1 MACEFGAV
9 ARQTIN
15 PGETFVFTL
24 TQVPCNRRGLVRH
37 REGTGNFLLAGVND
51 PNRICCRSRFT
62 NYLVDFGANV
72 AIPEGETVAPISV
85 AIAIDGSTIPAS
97 TMTVTPAAVEEFF
110 NISRAITADI
120 FRGCCETVSVRNIGT
135 TPIVAEQA
143 NILFELV

>member
-1 MACEFGAV
+1 MACEFGAI

-15 PGETFVFTL
+15 PGENFVFTL
-24 TQVPCNRRGLVRH
+24 TQVPCRRGLVRH
-37 REGTGNFLLAGVND
+37 REGTGNFLLAGVGNQNGC
-51 PNRICCRSRFT
+51 PCRSKFA

-72 AIPEGETVAPISV
+72 AIPEGGTVAPISV
-85 AIAIDGSTIPAS
+85 AITIDGATIPAS

-120 FRGCCETVSVRNIGT
+120 FRGCCETVSVKNIGT

-143 NILFELV
+143 NILFDLV